1 MTREMRNRV
10 PIIGLVLVLLGITLL
25 LNHMDVI
32 DIGGWALVW
41 VGVALFGAATVI
53 RSFIYNE
60 RHRIFF
66 GTLCFLTGILF
77 FLEKSGFIY
86 GHVAIY
92 FPAFLLIFGFSF
104 FMLFVFNMKD
114 WHLLIPSFIF
124 LGLGA
129 ALMMTAL
136 GLWYSADVWRVVHS
150 YWPIILILFGAAML
164 IRRRQSL

>member
-1 MTREMRNRV
+1 MAQQMINRF
-10 PIIGLVLVLLGITLL
+10 PIIGLVLVLLGVTLL
-25 LNHMDVI
+25 LDQMQVI

-41 VGVALFGAATVI
+41 IGVALYGGATVI

-60 RHRIFF
+60 RHRVFF

-77 FLEKSGFIY
+77 FLRKAGFIY
-86 GHVAIY
+86 GHVTIY

-104 FMLFVFNMKD
+104 LMLFVFNMKD

-136 GLWYSADVWRVVHS
+136 GLWYSADVWRVIHS
-150 YWPIILILFGAAML
+150 YWPVILILIGGTML
-164 IRRRQSL
+164 IRRRRAL